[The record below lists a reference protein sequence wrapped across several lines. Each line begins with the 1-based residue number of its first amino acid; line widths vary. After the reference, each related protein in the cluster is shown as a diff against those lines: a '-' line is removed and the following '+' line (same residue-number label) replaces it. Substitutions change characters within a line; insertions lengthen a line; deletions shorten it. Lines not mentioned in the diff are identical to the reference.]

1 MSKVTLTFEDVQ
13 DAFFN
18 IVIKERTGKGLHN
31 PEELASLG
39 AIDASSFLASAFW
52 DEVESIESQHDVSVD
67 SKPLLYGDWSGDFS
81 AEDNED
87 ENNDWFVT
95 SQEIAEMEKGVWVY
109 VDGRGVPDFGFDGDI
124 EVMERGDEEVRICSS
139 TTEAETGLGVDILWK
154 WDRNLG
160 YSHNES
166 DRIAWRKI

>member
-31 PEELASLG
+31 PEELASLS
-39 AIDASSFLASAFW
+39 AIDASFYLASTLW
-52 DEVESIESQHDVSVD
+52 DEVGTVEILEDVD
-67 SKPLLYGDWSGDFS
+67 SEPIFYGDWPGDFS
-81 AEDNED
+81 VEDNEE

-95 SQEIAEMEKGVWVY
+95 SQEIAEMEKAPWIY
-109 VDGRGVPDFGFDGDI
+109 VDGKGVPDFGFDGNI
-124 EVMERGDEEVRICSS
+124 EVMERGDGEVKICSS
-139 TTEAETGLGVDILWK
+139 TTEAETGRGIDILWK

-160 YSHNES
+160 YSHNKG
-166 DRIAWRKI
+166 DRLAWRKI